1 MFRKTIMASA
11 MAVAALAITQATAQV
26 TFYEHDGFEGQ
37 SFKTS
42 QPIRDFSRMGFND
55 RASSVIVERGR
66 WEVCDNSQF
75 GGRCAVLR
83 AGRYPSLSSM
93 NLNDRVSSVRE
104 IRRND
109 RVSEDRYAEPS
120 TYNYE
125 FQRRGR
131 ERLYQ
136 AEVSSVWAVVGPR
149 EESCWIE
156 RDQYDRD
163 RGNSAVPGAIFGAV
177 VGGILGHQ
185 IGGGRGQDIAT
196 AGGAVVGAAVGANA
210 SRDNNYGSNYGQ
222 DVRRCAETPTSG
234 TPRYWD
240 VTYTFRNVTHRV
252 QMNTRPGRTVTV
264 NAQGEPRS

>member
-1 MFRKTIMASA
+1 MFYPKRI
-11 MAVAALAITQATAQV
+11 ALAAVGALLTATQVSAQV
-26 TFYEHDGFEGQ
+26 TFFEHDGFEGQ
-37 SFKTS
+37 SFTVS
-42 QPIRDFSRMGFND
+42 RPIRDFSRMGFND
-55 RASSVIVERGR
+55 RASSVVVVGER
-66 WEVCDNSQF
+66 WEVCDDSEF

-93 NLNDRVSSVRE
+93 GLNDRVSSARQ

-109 RVSEDRYAEPS
+109 RVNNDRYAEPS

-125 FQRRGR
+125 FQRRGL

-136 AEVSSVWAVVGPR
+136 AEVSAVWAVMGPR

-156 RDQYDRD
+156 RDRYDRD
-163 RGNSAVPGAIFGAV
+163 RSNGTVPGAIFGAV
-177 VGGILGHQ
+177 IGGILGHQ

-196 AGGAVVGAAVGANA
+196 AGGAVAGAAIGANA
-210 SRDNNYGSNYGQ
+210 TRSNNYGSDYGQ

-234 TPRYWD
+234 APRYWD
-240 VTYTFRNVTHRV
+240 VTYTFRNVTHRI
-252 QMNTRPGRTVTV
+252 QMNTPPGRTVTV

>member
-1 MFRKTIMASA
+1 
-11 MAVAALAITQATAQV
+11 
-26 TFYEHDGFEGQ
+26 
-37 SFKTS
+37 
-42 QPIRDFSRMGFND
+42 
-55 RASSVIVERGR
+55 
-66 WEVCDNSQF
+66 
-75 GGRCAVLR
+75 
-83 AGRYPSLSSM
+83 M
-93 NLNDRVSSVRE
+93 NLNDRVSSARH

-109 RVSEDRYAEPS
+109 RVNDDRYAEPS

-156 RDQYDRD
+156 RDRYNRD

-177 VGGILGHQ
+177 IGGILGHQ

-196 AGGAVVGAAVGANA
+196 AGGAVAGAAVGANA
-210 SRDNNYGSNYGQ
+210 TRDNSYGSGYGQ
-222 DVRRCAETPTSG
+222 EVRRCAETTTYG
-234 TPRYWD
+234 APRYWD

-252 QMNTRPGRTVTV
+252 QMNTPPGRTVTV